1 MACTEVSRLAPNDY
15 RRLSLSYMA
24 DPRVIYLRNVP
35 PDLVNRLKAAAA
47 LDGLSLQKYLVQL
60 LQTHVADLER
70 RGFLPK
76 NKSK

>member
-1 MACTEVSRLAPNDY
+1 
-15 RRLSLSYMA
+15 MA

-60 LQTHVADLER
+60 LQTHVADLEH